1 MLLGQAEKDSYV
13 LCNMPY
19 KDLPNQHNSNIIY
32 IGSCR
37 TGKKQSS
44 RRLQRRV
51 GVILVE
57 RIQRVNLRRQQ
68 GCQRVAVHIASVG
81 PSVPSDPTL
90 KTAAL

>member
-37 TGKKQSS
+37 TGKKQSF

-51 GVILVE
+51 GIILVE
-57 RIQRVNLRRQQ
+57 KIHRVDLRRPQ
-68 GCQRVAVHIASVG
+68 GCQRVAVHIAARRICRTIGTV
-81 PSVPSDPTL
+81 
-90 KTAAL
+90 